1 MRAVALGVLALGACR
16 AAAPVVAP
24 RVAAARAEPALAVAK
39 VEAPT
44 LVIHAAHAVDVV
56 AGKLDD
62 DVYVSVR
69 EGKIVAL
76 AVHPARAPEGQ
87 QVELGDATLVPGFFD
102 CHVHL
107 TGTLEGD
114 YVNRSVHETAIDS
127 ALRGV
132 RFAKLT
138 LAAGFTTVRNVG
150 SEAFSDVALSKAIE
164 RGDVL
169 GPEIIPCGH
178 SIGITGGHAD
188 ETGFRPGILESGPE
202 AGIADGPDACRLA
215 VRLQLKYGAKAI
227 KCVATAGVLSFEDSV
242 GAQQLSD
249 EELVA
254 IVDEAHRHGVAVA
267 AHAHGA
273 QGILAAVKA
282 GVDSIEH
289 GSMLTPESIAL
300 MKSKGTFLVPTAYLR
315 RRVDYDHLAP
325 QQRAKAE
332 AIFPL
337 AEQSLR
343 DAIAARVRIAY
354 GTDAAV
360 YPHGENAREFAVLV
374 EAGMTP
380 LAALRAATV
389 DAAELCRKTD
399 RGSITVGLRADLVAV
414 PGDPLKD
421 VHVLEHAT
429 WVMKAGEVAVDA
441 RH

>member
-1 MRAVALGVLALGACR
+1 
-16 AAAPVVAP
+16 
-24 RVAAARAEPALAVAK
+24 
-39 VEAPT
+39 
-44 LVIHAAHAVDVV
+44 VIHAAHAVDVV
-56 AGKLDD
+56 AGRIDD
-62 DVYVSVR
+62 DVYVTVRGDEIVSVVSR
-69 EGKIVAL
+69 PSSV
-76 AVHPARAPEGQ
+76 PEGEL
-87 QVELGDATLVPGFFD
+87 VELGDLTLVPGFFD

-107 TGTLEGD
+107 TYTLEGD
-114 YVNRSVHETAIDS
+114 YVNRSVHETAIDA

-132 RFAKLT
+132 RFAELT

-169 GPEIIPCGH
+169 GPEVIPCGH

-188 ETGFRPGILESGPE
+188 ETGFRPGVLESGPE
-202 AGIADGPDACRLA
+202 AGIADGPDACRRA
-215 VRLQLKYGAKAI
+215 VRTQLKYGAKAI

-242 GAQQLSD
+242 GAQQLAD
-249 EELVA
+249 DELVA
-254 IVDEAHRHGVAVA
+254 IVDEAHRHGVGVA

-273 QGILAAVKA
+273 EGILAAVKA

-289 GSMLTPESIAL
+289 GSMLTTESIAL

-315 RRVDYDHLAP
+315 RRVDHEHLAP

-337 AEQSLR
+337 AERSLR
-343 DAIAARVRIAY
+343 DAIAAGVRVAY

-380 LAALRAATV
+380 IDALRAATV
-389 DAAELCRKTD
+389 NAAELCRKTD
-399 RGSITVGLRADLVAV
+399 RGSITEGLRADLVAV
-414 PGDPLKD
+414 PGDPLAD
-421 VHVLEHAT
+421 VRVLEHAV
-429 WVMKAGEVAVDA
+429 WVMKAGRVAVDA
-441 RH
+441 RR